1 MKVLHVTASDA
12 RRGAEHRAVDLA
24 GALNRLG
31 MSSEIRSVCASG
43 RPDSLPIKS
52 LRGGRFDPRGL
63 LELRRLLSQVDV
75 AIAYGSS
82 SVPATALASFGSPTP
97 FVYRSIGDPLYWSNT
112 RARRL
117 RTSAW
122 LRRAAAVTVLWSG
135 AATVLTEHFG
145 VPATKITVLPSG
157 VDARRF
163 PVATPASRAAARRA
177 LGLTD
182 DDRVLSCVGALSP
195 EKRVDRAI
203 EVVSQLDDVILLVAG
218 DGPYSAQLMARADA
232 LPPERVRFLG
242 NVEEPSKVYAAADA
256 LLLTSDTEGLPG
268 VVIEAALCGRP
279 AIATRVGGVPD
290 AVIDGHTGATAHF
303 DDLPGLV
310 RAARLVLNDS
320 EALGAAARN
329 HCLKRYDIDVV
340 AQLWAALLRRVV
352 GESAQGTAPL

>member
-12 RRGAEHRAVDLA
+12 RRGAEQRAVDLA
-24 GALNRLG
+24 EALRRLG
-31 MSSEIRSVCASG
+31 MSSEIRAVCASG
-43 RPDSLPIKS
+43 RPDPLPIKS

-63 LELRRLLSQVDV
+63 LELRRLLSRVDV

-82 SVPATALASFGSPTP
+82 SLPATAIASMRSTTP

-112 RARRL
+112 RARRV

-135 AATVLTEHFG
+135 AAKAFTEHFG
-145 VPATKITVLPSG
+145 VPAGKVTVLPSG

-163 PVATPASRAAARRA
+163 PVATPASRSAARHK
-177 LGLTD
+177 LGLSH
-182 DDRVLSCVGALSP
+182 DDRVLACVGALSP

-203 EVVSQLDDVILLVAG
+203 DVVSQLDGVILLVAG
-218 DGPYSAQLMARADA
+218 DGPDRAQIMARADA
-232 LPPERVRFLG
+232 LLPGQARFLG
-242 NVEEPSKVYAAADA
+242 NVDEPAMVYTAADA

-268 VVIEAALCGRP
+268 VVIEAGFCGRP

-290 AVIDGHTGATAHF
+290 AVIDGRTGATAQI

-310 RAARLVLNDS
+310 RAARTVLDDS
-320 EALGAAARN
+320 AALGAAARQ
-329 HCLKRYDIDVV
+329 HCLERYAVDIV
-340 AQLWAALLRRVV
+340 AEGWTALLRRVV
-352 GESAQGTAPL
+352 GESTH

>member
-12 RRGAEHRAVDLA
+12 RRGAEQRAVDLA
-24 GALNRLG
+24 EALRRLG
-31 MSSEIRSVCASG
+31 ISSQIRAVCASG
-43 RPDSLPIKS
+43 RPDPLAIKS

-82 SVPATALASFGSPTP
+82 SLPATAVASIRSTTP
-97 FVYRSIGDPLYWSNT
+97 FVYRGIGDPLYWSNT

-135 AATVLTEHFG
+135 AARVLTEYFG
-145 VPATKITVLPSG
+145 VPADKITVLPSG

-163 PVATPASRAAARRA
+163 PVATPASRSAARQT
-177 LGLTD
+177 LGLSD
-182 DDRVLSCVGALSP
+182 DDRVLACVGSLSP

-203 EVVSQLDDVILLVAG
+203 DVVSQLDGVILIVAG
-218 DGPYSAQLMARADA
+218 DGPHRTQLTARADA
-232 LPPERVRFLG
+232 LLPGRVRFLG
-242 NVEEPSKVYAAADA
+242 NVDQPSTVYTAADA

-268 VVIEAALCGRP
+268 VVIEAGFCGRP
-279 AIATRVGGVPD
+279 AIATRIGGVPD
-290 AVIDGHTGATAHF
+290 AVIDGRTGATAQI

-310 RAARLVLNDS
+310 RAARLVLDDS
-320 EALGAAARN
+320 AALGAAARH
-329 HCLKRYDIDVV
+329 HCLERYDIDGV
-340 AQLWAALLRRVV
+340 AELWAALLRRVV
-352 GESAQGTAPL
+352 GVTA